1 MKFSLRTAPFDVK
14 IDKLT
19 RSIENAKTGESF
31 PTEVRRL
38 TVLQARKLVKKQW
51 LFNWAAEANDADR
64 EVYQLNTVGN
74 RSVVH
79 GLISLELMP
88 DVVYMH
94 LLESTAFNKGREK
107 QYLGV
112 AGNLVAFAA
121 MRSFELGY
129 EGLVSF
135 VSKTQLVDHYIASLA
150 ATQLRENKMYLGT
163 PAAAKL
169 VKQYFPNYFPV

>member
-1 MKFSLRTAPFDVK
+1 MKLSLRTAPFDVK

-38 TVLQARKLVKKQW
+38 TLLQARKLVKKEWQ
-51 LFNWAAEANDADR
+51 FNWVAEAGDGDR

-79 GLISLELMP
+79 GLISLELLP
-88 DVVYMH
+88 DVVFMH
-94 LLESTAFNKGREK
+94 LLESTAFNKGRGK

-112 AGNLVAFAA
+112 AGNLIAYACRRAFELNHDGEVAFI
-121 MRSFELGY
+121 
-129 EGLVSF
+129 
-135 VSKTQLVDHYIASLA
+135 SKTNLINHYITALGATRLRHNRLYIGTENAAQLVK
-150 ATQLRENKMYLGT
+150 R
-163 PAAAKL
+163 
-169 VKQYFPNYFPV
+169 YFPNYALA